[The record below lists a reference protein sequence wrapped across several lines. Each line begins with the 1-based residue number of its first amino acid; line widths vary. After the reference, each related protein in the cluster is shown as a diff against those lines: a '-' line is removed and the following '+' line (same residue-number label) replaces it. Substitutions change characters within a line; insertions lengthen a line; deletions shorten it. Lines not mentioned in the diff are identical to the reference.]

1 MEIKD
6 RIKALRNENSMT
18 QLQLAERV
26 GVTLRCIQNYESGTR
41 YPRKSIIHKISEI
54 FDVSYD
60 YLTDGVND
68 LQSEAQAQEFL
79 KNAGLI
85 FAGGKLSEDDK
96 DKVML
101 ALQKIYW
108 EAKEINRKKEEIT
121 PENAEDENNKSVNR
135 GG

>member
-6 RIKALRNENSMT
+6 RIKSLRKKNSMT
-18 QLQLAERV
+18 QSQLAEQV
-26 GVTLRCIQNYESGTR
+26 GVTLRCIQNYESGAR
-41 YPRKSIIHKISEI
+41 YPRKNIIYKISEI
-54 FDVSYD
+54 FDVPYD
-60 YLTDGVND
+60 YLASGVND
-68 LQSEAQAQEFL
+68 LESENQAQEFL

-108 EAKEINRKKEEIT
+108 EAKEINRQKEAET
-121 PENAEDENNKSVNR
+121 AKDKENKSKTSENNK
-135 GG
+135 